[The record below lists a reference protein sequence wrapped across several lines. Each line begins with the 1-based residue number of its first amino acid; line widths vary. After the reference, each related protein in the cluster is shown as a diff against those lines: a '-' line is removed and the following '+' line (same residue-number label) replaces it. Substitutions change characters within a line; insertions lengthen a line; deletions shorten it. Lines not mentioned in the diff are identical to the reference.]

1 MGDYSR
7 HPDLKAIDGRT
18 AFLRDSYLGGIDY
31 KKPAYLP
38 SYGREETKEYEL
50 RLKLA
55 TYTNMCAPIIEIY
68 NNYVFSGKID
78 RDNFEGLS
86 GVEFEAFLAD
96 ADMMGR
102 SYVKM
107 VREIS
112 KQAGAYGFIG
122 VVIDKPQGE
131 ATSKQEELDKGI
143 RPYMAIYVPSSIIT
157 YELEY
162 KGGSRQLK
170 RLVLLEDTGNAD
182 TVTYKVWYQDKWE
195 LWQRDKDEKDEN
207 LVMVD
212 KGANNIGII
221 PFVSVINRDKDF
233 HPIIGKS
240 DIADIADINNRLY
253 GFDSDASHIIKQCAF
268 PFLQGPAATIKAI
281 DKIGTTTA
289 LPIDDTDGESKPEL
303 KWTEPVHTSLPEIM
317 AWRHEAISDIKEMS
331 KLNAAQADTT
341 QIGSGV
347 ALEIQFRPLNAMLT
361 EKAGN
366 MELAETRFLKL
377 VGLYLGQTFTGKVTY
392 PRQFAVMDLLA
403 EIDIAISAKASVAS
417 RKFKAAIEKGIASKT
432 LGKADEKLL
441 KEVHAEIDAG
451 AKEPE
456 APPTGG
462 EDE

>member
-1 MGDYSR
+1 MSNYSR
-7 HPDLKAIDGRT
+7 HPDLAAIDKRT

-31 KKPAYLP
+31 KKPEYLP
-38 SYGREETKEYEL
+38 MYGNEEQADYKR

-55 TYTNMCAPIIEIY
+55 TYTNLSGPIVEIY
-68 NNYVFSGKID
+68 NNYLYSGKID
-78 RDNFEGLS
+78 RDNYKGLS
-86 GVEFEAFLAD
+86 GAEFDAFLAD

-122 VVIDKPQGE
+122 VIIDKPQGE
-131 ATSKQEELDKGI
+131 AASKQEELDKGI
-143 RPYMAIYVPSSIIT
+143 RPYMSIYVPSSIIT

-162 KGGSRQLK
+162 TGGSRQLT
-170 RLVLLEDTGNAD
+170 RLVLLEDTGNVD
-182 TVTYKVWYQDKWE
+182 KVTYKVWYQDRWE
-195 LWQRDKDEKDEN
+195 LWERGKEQADDDLIKIDEGIN
-207 LVMVD
+207 
-212 KGANNIGII
+212 AIGVI

-268 PFLQGPAATIKAI
+268 PFLQGPKSSIDAI
-281 DKIGTTTA
+281 DELSTTTMV
-289 LPIDDTDGESKPEL
+289 PIDDGDGEKKPEL
-303 KWTEPVHTSLPEIM
+303 KWTEPVHSSLPQILTY
-317 AWRHEAISDIKEMS
+317 RHEAIKDIKEMS
-331 KLNAAQADTT
+331 KLNAGQADKA

-361 EKAGN
+361 EKAEN

-377 VGLYLGQTFTGKVTY
+377 VGLYLGQKFTGTVTY
-392 PRQFAVMDLLA
+392 PRRFAVMDIMA
-403 EIDIAISAKASVAS
+403 ELDIAIASKAAVQS
-417 RKFKAAIEKGIASKT
+417 RVFKAAIEKVIASKV
-432 LGKADEKLL
+432 LRDGDEKLL
-441 KEVHAEIDAG
+441 EKIHTEIDAG

-456 APPTGG
+456 APPVV
-462 EDE
+462 E